1 MNPPHFKKERIN
13 QKKHVIQETGAKTE
27 KDKNNPQ
34 FVEAGKG
41 MDSQKMK
48 LMFWIYW
55 VGLYTSLWDLKDESV
70 LTRLKIS

>member
-1 MNPPHFKKERIN
+1 MWFRKQEQRQKRI
-13 QKKHVIQETGAKTE
+13 
-27 KDKNNPQ
+27 KNNPQ

-48 LMFWIYW
+48 LVFWIYW

>member
-34 FVEAGKG
+34 CVEAGKG

-48 LMFWIYW
+48 LMF
-55 VGLYTSLWDLKDESV
+55 
-70 LTRLKIS
+70 